1 MERRTFIFL
10 GAIFMIVSG
19 MFYTAERVAA
29 ILAGGLAD
37 GGSAI
42 HGGGTFGT
50 VDYPGFFDNL
60 FVYLFFI
67 IGLLLIATGY
77 IQKKS

>member
-1 MERRTFIFL
+1 MEKRTFIFL
-10 GAIFMIVSG
+10 GAILIIVSG
-19 MFYTAERVAA
+19 TFYTAERVAA

-60 FVYLFFI
+60 FVYMFFVL
-67 IGLLLIATGY
+67 GLLLIGVGFV
-77 IQKKS
+77 QKKS